1 MHERVVFSFGEFKSR
16 KCYGISFSRDYTSQ
30 GQKNKKALKNQGFSW
45 LYLFYSPYLV
55 AGRGFFIALR
65 RRIVVCRAS
74 IHSARHTPCF
84 VRSRCAKRIL
94 NPFCLLAPDLLRRS
108 VGLYTTQQPT
118 KKGHRL
124 VSFSLV
130 AGRGFEPPD
139 LRVMSPTSYQAAL
152 PRDIT
157 TDGGAGD
164 RSRTGTILSYHG
176 ILSPGRL
183 PIPPHRQLIFRPCT
197 LL

>member
-1 MHERVVFSFGEFKSR
+1 MFLPHAPQR
-16 KCYGISFSRDYTSQ
+16 TSQ
-30 GQKNKKALKNQGFSW
+30 GEAVITHEVSITFRLRNTSFQKRKS
-45 LYLFYSPYLV
+45 SPIGLLSFLV

-84 VRSRCAKRIL
+84 VRSRGAKRIL

-124 VSFSLV
+124 VSFSLCK
-130 AGRGFEPPD
+130 GYKKDIFEGV
-139 LRVMSPTSYQAAL
+139 LT
-152 PRDIT
+152 
-157 TDGGAGD
+157 
-164 RSRTGTILSYHG
+164 
-176 ILSPGRL
+176 
-183 PIPPHRQLIFRPCT
+183 
-197 LL
+197 

>member
-1 MHERVVFSFGEFKSR
+1 MKSE
-16 KCYGISFSRDYTSQ
+16 
-30 GQKNKKALKNQGFSW
+30 KKKSEKYKKKKPLTR
-45 LYLFYSPYLV
+45 LFFLV

-84 VRSRCAKRIL
+84 VRFRGAKRIF

-124 VSFSLV
+124 VSFPLV

-139 LRVMSPTSYQAAL
+139 LRVMRCSNDESLKIDTLYRIYVFA
-152 PRDIT
+152 
-157 TDGGAGD
+157 
-164 RSRTGTILSYHG
+164 
-176 ILSPGRL
+176 LSPSKT
-183 PIPPHRQLIFRPCT
+183 PS
-197 LL
+197 